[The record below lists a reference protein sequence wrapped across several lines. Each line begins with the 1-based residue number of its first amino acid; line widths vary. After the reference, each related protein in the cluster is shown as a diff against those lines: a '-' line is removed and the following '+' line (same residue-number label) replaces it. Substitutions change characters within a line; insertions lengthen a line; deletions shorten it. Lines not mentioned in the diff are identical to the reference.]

1 MERAI
6 QRIAWIKYL
15 AQVLGRVHAS
25 AEYFR
30 GIRKWAALPT
40 PTRSNVQKSW
50 LSATCSPAHRRT
62 PRATTGKLRC
72 LVYTGTSKGNTRGQ
86 SDFLRIHSDWLRDG
100 RDPWGNYGKIVPP
113 IYEGHEQTRGGD
125 TSTRAPSASS
135 DAASGATS
143 PRKQPLNTE
152 VAA

>member
-1 MERAI
+1 MLACTSPDAACDHWQNAMPRVYQNKQGGYSWAI
-6 QRIAWIKYL
+6 K
-15 AQVLGRVHAS
+15 
-25 AEYFR
+25 
-30 GIRKWAALPT
+30 
-40 PTRSNVQKSW
+40 
-50 LSATCSPAHRRT
+50 
-62 PRATTGKLRC
+62 
-72 LVYTGTSKGNTRGQ
+72 
-86 SDFLRIHSDWLRDG
+86 DFLRIHSDWLRDG

>member
-1 MERAI
+1 M
-6 QRIAWIKYL
+6 
-15 AQVLGRVHAS
+15 GRVSNANAIRRS
-25 AEYFR
+25 RVLAECYVLACTSPDAACDHWQTAMPR
-30 GIRKWAALPT
+30 VYRNKEGEYSWAIR
-40 PTRSNVQKSW
+40 
-50 LSATCSPAHRRT
+50 
-62 PRATTGKLRC
+62 
-72 LVYTGTSKGNTRGQ
+72 
-86 SDFLRIHSDWLRDG
+86 DFLRIHSDWLRDG